1 LFLEEEG
8 DTNIG
13 EESHISSHS
22 PDIPS
27 KSFSRF
33 NEDLTPIERDKK
45 YDNAIL
51 LCAKCHKVVDNP
63 KNTKYTIE
71 RLRQIKAEHEAW
83 VAKSLE
89 EDTKESRELEKRV
102 DEVTRRIEIYETE
115 FTLNKER
122 HAWQKNELRK
132 LGNIANGSD
141 DVDVSAELRRIYMS
155 GTARNLENSLDRYGM
170 DSQGPIACPFCHA
183 NLVYDPNTAT
193 MYCQRCKKYRKDDV
207 V

>member
-8 DTNIG
+8 NTNIG

-27 KSFSRF
+27 KSFSRYIHSLS
-33 NEDLTPIERDKK
+33 DVERDKK

-71 RLRQIKAEHEAW
+71 KLHQIKVEHEAW
-83 VAKSLE
+83 VAKKLA
-89 EDTKESRELEKRV
+89 EDTDESWELKKRV
-102 DEVTRRIEIYETE
+102 NEIQRKIEIYKIE

-122 HAWQKNELRK
+122 HAWIKSELTELENTVERAD
-132 LGNIANGSD
+132 G
-141 DVDVSAELRRIYMS
+141 VDIEAERGRIYMS
-155 GTARNLENSLDRYGM
+155 GTARNLENSLERYGM
-170 DSQGPIACPFCHA
+170 DSPGVISCPHCHA
-183 NLVYDPNTAT
+183 NLLYDPNTAT
-193 MYCQRCKKYRKDDV
+193 MYCPICKKYREGV
-207 V
+207 